1 MVMVLSVMD
10 IRSNNQPFQV
20 GFVLVDGFPL
30 MSYASAMEPLRAANL
45 LAQSPLYEVRHM
57 PVAGARSTSS
67 SGAMIG
73 ADAFPGEQVNFDLVL
88 VVAGGNLADQPVS
101 RLNDWLQLLASR
113 GVILGG
119 VSGGPLLLARAGVM
133 EERRMTVHWDHAAA
147 LAEVSQRLLVERS
160 LYVRDRDRLT
170 CAGGTAPLDMMH
182 TLISEHHGPEFA
194 RRISDWFMHTDIRQG
209 EAPQRSGLAERYDV
223 MDPVALKAL
232 EAMENH
238 IADPL
243 ELTQLATLVGIS
255 VRQLNRIFQIRLGA
269 STVQFYTQMRLRKAQ
284 LMLRM
289 TALDVQDVALATGFA
304 SGAHLSRRFR
314 QRYEISPTGY
324 RESLTES

>member
-1 MVMVLSVMD
+1 MVMILSIMD
-10 IRSNNQPFQV
+10 INSNCQPFRV
-20 GFVLVDGFPL
+20 GFVLIDGFPL

-45 LAQSPLYEVRHM
+45 LAQRALYEVRHI
-57 PVAGARSTSS
+57 PVGSARSTSS
-67 SGAMIG
+67 SGALIS
-73 ADAFPGEQVNFDLVL
+73 ADAFLGEQVDFDLVL
-88 VVAGGNLADQPVS
+88 VVAGSNLADQQFP
-101 RLNDWLQLLASR
+101 RLNNWLRLLATR
-113 GVILGG
+113 GVIMGG

-182 TLISEHHGPEFA
+182 TLISEHHGPVFA
-194 RRISDWFMHTDIRQG
+194 RKISDWFLHTDIRQG

-223 MDPVALKAL
+223 VDPVALETL

-243 ELTQLATLVGIS
+243 ELTQLATLAGLS
-255 VRQLNRIFQIRLGA
+255 VRQLNRIFQIRLGV
-269 STVQFYTQMRLRKAQ
+269 STVQFYTQMRLSKAQ

-289 TALDVQDVALATGFA
+289 TALNVQDVALATGFA
-304 SGAHLSRRFR
+304 NGAHLSRRFR
-314 QRYEISPTGY
+314 QQYGISPTGY
-324 RESLTES
+324 RESIAET